1 MKKQIYI
8 NHASHLCF
16 EQISLFSG
24 IPLVDFEQVNTSWI
38 DTMEICY
45 FLQRI
50 WDGKQDSSY
59 LSHFNCLRHISVNL
73 K

>member
-24 IPLVDFEQVNTSWI
+24 VPLVDFEQVNTSWI

-45 FLQRI
+45 FFAADMGRKTGFFL
-50 WDGKQDSSY
+50 
-59 LSHFNCLRHISVNL
+59 FVTF
-73 K
+73 

>member
-45 FLQRI
+45 FFAADMGRKTGFFL
-50 WDGKQDSSY
+50 
-59 LSHFNCLRHISVNL
+59 FVTF
-73 K
+73 

>member
-38 DTMEICY
+38 DAMEICY
-45 FLQRI
+45 FFAADMGRKTGFFL
-50 WDGKQDSSY
+50 
-59 LSHFNCLRHISVNL
+59 FVTF
-73 K
+73 